1 MTGSVI
7 LDLILLLL
15 LVGYAIYGF
24 RAGLVVSL
32 AGIIGIVVGAIA
44 AFFAVPLVASWV
56 SDSVWRVPAVLIAML
71 ALLAGGQILGLAGG
85 RLIRSGVDRTPLK
98 IIDRILGALVDLV
111 VAALL
116 MSAMAFSVS
125 ALGVPFLSQS
135 IAGSQ
140 VITTVDN
147 ITPDP
152 AKAFLAQIRSIA
164 VQDGLPVIVDALS
177 PTVASAAP
185 AGPPDTAALSTAAQ
199 SVVKITGNAFQCGQN
214 QSGSGFVVSPGRI
227 VTNAHVVAGVS
238 APVIDP
244 PSGGA
249 WQGRVVYFDPAADLA
264 VIAVNGLPTKPLA
277 LASNLAP
284 GASGVFDGYPL
295 GGPFQSAPAKV
306 QSVPTVEMRDI
317 YGANPTLR
325 QLYYLSA
332 AVQEGNSGGPLLSNS
347 GKVAGVVFAKS
358 TTSSSVGYALT
369 MQELKPV
376 ADKASSLSAPV
387 TSGQCIQR

>member
-1 MTGSVI
+1 MTGSVV

-147 ITPDP
+147 
-152 AKAFLAQIRSIA
+152 
-164 VQDGLPVIVDALS
+164 
-177 PTVASAAP
+177 
-185 AGPPDTAALSTAAQ
+185 
-199 SVVKITGNAFQCGQN
+199 
-214 QSGSGFVVSPGRI
+214 
-227 VTNAHVVAGVS
+227 
-238 APVIDP
+238 
-244 PSGGA
+244 
-249 WQGRVVYFDPAADLA
+249 
-264 VIAVNGLPTKPLA
+264 
-277 LASNLAP
+277 
-284 GASGVFDGYPL
+284 
-295 GGPFQSAPAKV
+295 
-306 QSVPTVEMRDI
+306 
-317 YGANPTLR
+317 
-325 QLYYLSA
+325 
-332 AVQEGNSGGPLLSNS
+332 
-347 GKVAGVVFAKS
+347 
-358 TTSSSVGYALT
+358 
-369 MQELKPV
+369 
-376 ADKASSLSAPV
+376 
-387 TSGQCIQR
+387 